1 MLGIEGYDGGITD
14 QGVVYAWFGSATGL
28 GPSGTPANADW
39 SATGVQEG
47 ARLGWAGD
55 GVGDLNGDG
64 SDDVAV
70 GAYTYDNPEVSEGS
84 VFVWCGSPDG
94 LGPSGTPANADGRAE
109 SNVAGAALGYSLG
122 PGGDV
127 NADGYADLLV
137 GAYGYPA
144 ESGGEALPGAGAWF
158 VWLGAPAGLG
168 DPGIPA
174 NADLAGYG
182 DQANGYL
189 GRDDVAA
196 GDVDGDGYSDIL
208 AAANHYDLGETDEG
222 VVFGYYSPF
231 QQVFLPLIVRNHD
244 E

>member
-1 MLGIEGYDGGITD
+1 M
-14 QGVVYAWFGSATGL
+14 
-28 GPSGTPANADW
+28 
-39 SATGVQEG
+39 
-47 ARLGWAGD
+47 
-55 GVGDLNGDG
+55 
-64 SDDVAV
+64 
-70 GAYTYDNPEVSEGS
+70 
-84 VFVWCGSPDG
+84 
-94 LGPSGTPANADGRAE
+94 
-109 SNVAGAALGYSLG
+109 
-122 PGGDV
+122 
-127 NADGYADLLV
+127 
-137 GAYGYPA
+137 
-144 ESGGEALPGAGAWF
+144 
-158 VWLGAPAGLG
+158 WLGAPAGLG

>member
-84 VFVWCGSPDG
+84 VFV
-94 LGPSGTPANADGRAE
+94 
-109 SNVAGAALGYSLG
+109 
-122 PGGDV
+122 
-127 NADGYADLLV
+127 
-137 GAYGYPA
+137 
-144 ESGGEALPGAGAWF
+144 
-158 VWLGAPAGLG
+158 
-168 DPGIPA
+168 
-174 NADLAGYG
+174 
-182 DQANGYL
+182 
-189 GRDDVAA
+189 
-196 GDVDGDGYSDIL
+196 
-208 AAANHYDLGETDEG
+208 
-222 VVFGYYSPF
+222 
-231 QQVFLPLIVRNHD
+231 
-244 E
+244 